1 MLARLDGAVF
11 KDGTISI
18 TRRFGDTDR
27 GWA

>member
-1 MLARLDGAVF
+1 MLARLDGADF

-18 TRRFGDTDR
+18 IRRFSDTAR